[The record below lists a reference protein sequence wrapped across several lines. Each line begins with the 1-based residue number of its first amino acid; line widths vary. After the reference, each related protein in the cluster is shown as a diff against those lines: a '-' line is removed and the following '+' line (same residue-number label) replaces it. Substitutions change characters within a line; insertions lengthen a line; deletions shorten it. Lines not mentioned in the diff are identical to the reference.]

1 MYRLGAFGRSA
12 LGRFFSTNYQMITMN
27 KHDKI
32 SLITLNRPAA
42 LNSLCMQL
50 VEELVEALKDCDK
63 DANVSAIVLTGSSK
77 AFCAGADIKE
87 MADHTLASAYKSN
100 LLSKAHEISKTRKP
114 IIAAVNGYA
123 LGGGCELAMMC
134 DIILAGDKARFGQPE
149 IKLGTLPG
157 LGGSQRLTRYIG
169 KSRAMEIVL
178 TGNFMNAEEAVQRG
192 LASRIVPEDKL
203 VNEAVELAKKIASF
217 SQPVVMMAKEAVNAA
232 YETTLQTGL
241 QFEFRLFHSSFGLH
255 DRKEGMSAFSEKR
268 NPRFKDE

>member
-1 MYRLGAFGRSA
+1 MK
-12 LGRFFSTNYQMITMN
+12 

-42 LNSLCMQL
+42 LNSLCAQL
-50 VEELVEALKDCDK
+50 VEELVDALKDCDK
-63 DANVSAIVLTGSSK
+63 DPNVSAIVLTGNNK

-87 MADHTLASAYKSN
+87 MSDLTQAQAYKAD
-100 LLSKAHEISKTRKP
+100 LLGKTHEVSKTRKP

-149 IKLGTLPG
+149 IKIGTIPG

-169 KSRAMEIVL
+169 KSRAMEMVL
-178 TGNFMNAEEAVQRG
+178 TGDLMNATEAAQRG
-192 LASRIVPEDKL
+192 LVSRVVPEDKL
-203 VNEAVELAKKIASF
+203 LDEAVELAKKIAGF

-232 YETTLQTGL
+232 YETTLQSGL
-241 QFEFRLFHSSFGLH
+241 KFEFRLFHASFGLN
-255 DRKEGMSAFSEKR
+255 DRKEGMTAFSEKR
-268 NPRFKDE
+268 NAKFQDN